1 MVLAAG
7 PGIRLRPLTDG
18 LPKCMV
24 PVGGKPLLEH
34 TIAWLQTFGVTEIVI
49 NLWHLP
55 DVIRGHFGDGTRL
68 GVQITYSQETQLRGT
83 AGGVK
88 KVARLFDGPFFLWY
102 GDNLSTCN
110 LARLYEAHRRTGGR
124 ATLAVHRRADVL
136 QSGIVGLDED
146 DRIVRFLEKPRPE
159 EVFSPWVST
168 GIFVLERDVLDF
180 IPADG
185 VSDFGRDVFP
195 SMLSAGERLY
205 GYRLSRDEGFWWA
218 DTPPDYDRTR
228 ALHSE
233 SGPPDKG
240 CPSQHSGFPS

>member
-7 PGIRLRPLTDG
+7 QGIRLRPLTDG

-55 DVIRGHFGDGTRL
+55 DVIRGHFGDGKQL

-88 KVARLFDGPFFLWY
+88 KVAQLFDGPFFLWY

-124 ATLAVHRRADVL
+124 ATLALHRRADPL

-168 GIFVLERDVLDF
+168 GIFVLERDVLDS

-205 GYRLSRDEGFWWA
+205 GYRLSPDEGFWWA

-233 SGPPDKG
+233 FGPVRRG
-240 CPSQHSGFPS
+240 